1 MLNSPRGRPE
11 PENRPGFFLAVP
23 GRTFSRH
30 PEVAAHFA
38 RPSKDRGRALAAY
51 PSRLG
56 MKNAEHLRMTAVLCA
71 SVFPKKLF
79 HPGLPNATFSRFGF
93 EHLKMQYRGKH
104 YIVIQG
110 IEPDSWKWTVDL
122 DEQTS
127 KSGEAK
133 TRGLAV
139 SAVVLLVD
147 RLLTRN
153 PRSSAA

>member
-1 MLNSPRGRPE
+1 VKNGERL
-11 PENRPGFFLAVP
+11 
-23 GRTFSRH
+23 SRQ
-30 PEVAAHFA
+30 
-38 RPSKDRGRALAAY
+38 RL
-51 PSRLG
+51 SRCAG
-56 MKNAEHLRMTAVLCA
+56 MTAVLCA
-71 SVFPKKLF
+71 GVS
-79 HPGLPNATFSRFGF
+79 GATFSRFGF
-93 EHLKMQYRGKH
+93 EYLKMQYRGKH
-104 YIVIQG
+104 YIVVQG

-147 RLLTRN
+147 RLLTRK

>member
-1 MLNSPRGRPE
+1 
-11 PENRPGFFLAVP
+11 
-23 GRTFSRH
+23 
-30 PEVAAHFA
+30 
-38 RPSKDRGRALAAY
+38 
-51 PSRLG
+51 
-56 MKNAEHLRMTAVLCA
+56 MKNAEHLRMTAALCA
-71 SVFPKKLF
+71 SAFQKKLF
-79 HPGLPNATFSRFGF
+79 HPGLPNAIFSRFGS
-93 EHLKMQYRGKH
+93 EYLKMQYRGKH
-104 YIVIQG
+104 YIVVQG
-110 IEPDSWKWTVDL
+110 IEPGSWKWTVDL